1 MNLLNKIFGS
11 SNTRKLKKMNR
22 AVAIINNME
31 ASFEAL
37 SNDELKEKTAE
48 FKNRVEAGEAL
59 EAILPEAFA
68 AVREASKRT
77 LGLRHFDVQMIG
89 GMVLH
94 QGNISEMR
102 TGEGKTLV
110 STMPIILNIN
120 SSFIKM
126 TF

>member
-37 SNDELKEKTAE
+37 SNDELKEKTVE

-68 AVREASKRT
+68 AVREAS
-77 LGLRHFDVQMIG
+77 LRSV
-89 GMVLH
+89 
-94 QGNISEMR
+94 
-102 TGEGKTLV
+102 
-110 STMPIILNIN
+110 
-120 SSFIKM
+120 
-126 TF
+126 

>member
-1 MNLLNKIFGS
+1 MHWAFLIVQTHDFAEINDSMNLLNKIFGS

-37 SNDELKEKTAE
+37 SNDELKEKTVE

-94 QGNISEMR
+94 KGQYFRNADR
-102 TGEGKTLV
+102 
-110 STMPIILNIN
+110 
-120 SSFIKM
+120 
-126 TF
+126 

>member
-1 MNLLNKIFGS
+1 
-11 SNTRKLKKMNR
+11 MNR

-37 SNDELKEKTAE
+37 SNDELKEKTVE

-94 QGNISEMR
+94 QGNIS
-102 TGEGKTLV
+102 
-110 STMPIILNIN
+110 
-120 SSFIKM
+120 
-126 TF
+126 

>member
-37 SNDELKEKTAE
+37 SNDELKEKTVE

-68 AVREASKRT
+68 AVREAS
-77 LGLRHFDVQMIG
+77 
-89 GMVLH
+89 
-94 QGNISEMR
+94 
-102 TGEGKTLV
+102 
-110 STMPIILNIN
+110 
-120 SSFIKM
+120 
-126 TF
+126 